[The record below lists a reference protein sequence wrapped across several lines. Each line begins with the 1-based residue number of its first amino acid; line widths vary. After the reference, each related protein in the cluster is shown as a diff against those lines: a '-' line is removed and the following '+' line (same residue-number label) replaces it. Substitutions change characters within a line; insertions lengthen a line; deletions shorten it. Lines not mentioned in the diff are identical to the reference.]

1 MRESISMLAASNV
14 WAFILTILF
23 IFSCVVLV
31 LCILLQKGRGG
42 GLGAA
47 FGGASSAFGTQ
58 TGDVLTGVTII
69 LTAAFLL
76 LAIGLGYVCR
86 PEILPLPMPT
96 FTPEAPGELDAVNNV
111 RITGPK
117 GVAIHYSV
125 NGQEFS
131 TYDPGADGEQTIEV
145 PSGST
150 LEAYCS
156 RPGFDDSPRRKETYG
171 VEVPEEVAPVVNDE
185 TDVSTPAEDAPTE
198 APAEAPADVPT
209 ETPAEAPA
217 EAA

>member
-1 MRESISMLAASNV
+1 MLAASNV

-23 IFSCVVLV
+23 ILSCVVLV

-86 PEILPLPMPT
+86 PEILPLPKPT
-96 FTPEAPGELDAVNNV
+96 FTPEAPGELGVNNKV
-111 RITGPK
+111 RITSSAQ
-117 GVAIHYSV
+117 GVTIHYSV

-131 TYDPGADGEQTIEV
+131 TYDPGADGEQTVEV
-145 PSGST
+145 PAGGT

-156 RPGFDDSPRRKETYG
+156 RAGFEDSEPRKETYG
-171 VEVPEEVAPVVNDE
+171 VDVPEDVVPVNVDESELSAPSD
-185 TDVSTPAEDAPTE
+185 DTPSE
-198 APAEAPADVPT
+198 APAEAPA
-209 ETPAEAPA
+209 ETPAEVPA
-217 EAA
+217 EANR